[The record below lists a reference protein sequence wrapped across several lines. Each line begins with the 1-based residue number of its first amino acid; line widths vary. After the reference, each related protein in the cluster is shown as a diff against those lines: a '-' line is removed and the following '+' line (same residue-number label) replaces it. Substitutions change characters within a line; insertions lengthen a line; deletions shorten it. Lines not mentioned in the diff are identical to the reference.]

1 MRRSGSAAVPSAG
14 DAGSAVKLPVRRRK
28 PICDTARM
36 FRSNTFIAERLRALG
51 QHDLFAPSQWRR
63 RAALWSGGILVGLAA
78 IAFERASGLAY
89 EGFKRILE
97 WSPLLPLLVTPA
109 VFALLA
115 WLTSGAL
122 RATRGSGIPQVIATL
137 AIEDEDFRRRL
148 LGLPVALGKM
158 VLTLV
163 ALGGGASVG
172 REGPTVHVGAGLMY
186 WLGRRFGFEDPKAL
200 SRFVLAGG
208 GAGIAAAFNTPLA
221 GVVFTIE
228 ELAGTYEHRFSGI
241 VLTAVIFAGVVS
253 LGVLG
258 DYAYFGKVTGNLP
271 LGEGWLAVLLCAVC
285 GGLGGGLFARLI
297 LPADRGPLAL
307 LGALRR
313 RAPVIFAAAC
323 GLALAAVGIASGNTI
338 YGTGYEQAHALVQ
351 SASDAPAAF
360 GLLKLAANTLS
371 YWAGIPGGIFSP
383 ALAVGA
389 GMGHTLSGL
398 LGTADPSVVV
408 LLGMAAFLAGVT
420 QAPLTSAV
428 IALELTA
435 NRGLVIPLM
444 AVCLA
449 ARAISTLMCPTPVY
463 RAFAERLVRDFET
476 HTETVPSSPANA
488 DDGRGN
494 SAS

>member
-1 MRRSGSAAVPSAG
+1 MVATRARERRVG
-14 DAGSAVKLPVRRRK
+14 LRI

-51 QHDLFAPSQWRR
+51 QHDLFAPAQWKRR
-63 RAALWSGGILVGLAA
+63 IALWSGGILVGLAA
-78 IAFERASGLAY
+78 IAFERASVFAY
-89 EGFKRILE
+89 SGFKRILDV
-97 WSPLLPLLVTPA
+97 SPLLPLLVTPV

-115 WLTSGAL
+115 WLSSGAL

-137 AIEDEDFRRRL
+137 AVEDAGFRERL
-148 LGLPVALGKM
+148 LGLRVAIGKM
-158 VLTLV
+158 GLTLL
-163 ALGGGASVG
+163 ALAGGASVG

-186 WLGRRFGFEDPKAL
+186 VLGRRFGFTDPKAL

-258 DYAYFGKVTGNLP
+258 DYAYFGKVTGTLP
-271 LGEGWLAVLLCAVC
+271 LGQSWIAVAMCAVC

-297 LPADRGPLAL
+297 LPARRGPIAL
-307 LGALRR
+307 LGALRK
-313 RAPVIFAAAC
+313 RAPILFAAAC
-323 GLALAAVGIASGNTI
+323 GLALAGIGIASGNAV
-338 YGTGYEQAHALVQ
+338 YGTGYDQAHALVQ
-351 SASDAPAAF
+351 STTDAPAAF
-360 GLLKLAANTLS
+360 GLLKLGANLLS

-389 GMGHTLSGL
+389 GMGHTLSGIL
-398 LGTADPSVVV
+398 STADPAVVV

-420 QAPLTSAV
+420 QAPLTAAV
-428 IALELTA
+428 ISLEMTA

-449 ARAISTLMCPTPVY
+449 SRAISTLMCPTPVY
-463 RAFAERLVRDFET
+463 RALAERLVLDFEA
-476 HTETVPSSPANA
+476 EA
-488 DDGRGN
+488 DPDAEKAPLSDQSKEDSTSGKQE